1 MKRNIIKS
9 LAFATMLSLTA
20 SNISLNAFAR
30 TYNHLTKEV
39 RIDMDTELDEETA
52 PSLFIG
58 ASDDH
63 TEDFSFEV
71 YLDNAAWSGKYEDD
85 GTLVNGISYT
95 RLSDTKLLF
104 NVDIDV
110 FDAESED
117 IEIPVYAI
125 PYEAGSMYVG
135 IDSKQSTVSSGE
147 YLLGVAGFGQL
158 KFYNEPVENM
168 EENSTINDI
177 KIEDDF
183 NASIKARTKY
193 TIKLK
198 GGFAFLSLPTVDE
211 TGKYSGKIDIDFANS
226 DRTAIVLTVNSDTS
240 AGDGTINLSDIEIDT
255 DNASYG
261 DIKAEFTSSA
271 GGSTDL
277 NLGTFGGESLTPSE
291 IKINKDIDF
300 VKDNAY
306 ISGKATE
313 GKILK
318 LTIDG
323 EDYGQTRVDVDGD
336 WQFEVDKT
344 IFEDE
349 KTHIIQVGYVNADS
363 NELVYSTKTEYN
375 MAEDRRF
382 VEYTI
387 DESGYIA
394 NGTKVETDGVSY
406 IDGSGRTMIPLRT
419 FSNSMG
425 IPNEDIAWN
434 GATGE
439 VSIDTP
445 FGYINLKIG
454 STKMT
459 SPNGDIT
466 LESPAVIKNDRTY
479 IPLRAVLNAYG
490 IDDDHVVWSSDE
502 RTVKIFLD

>member
-9 LAFATMLSLTA
+9 LAFATMLSLTV
-20 SNISLNAFAR
+20 SSVSLSAFAY
-30 TYNHLTKEV
+30 TENHVTNQV
-39 RIDMDTELDEETA
+39 RVKSGVELDEKTA
-52 PSLFIG
+52 PTLVIE

-63 TEDFSFEV
+63 TSDFSFEV
-71 YLDNAAWSGKYEDD
+71 YLENGEWTDKYADE
-85 GTLVNGISYT
+85 GTLVDGISYSKISDT
-95 RLSDTKLLF
+95 RLIL
-104 NVDIDV
+104 NVDVAV
-110 FDAESED
+110 FDATTED
-117 IEIPVYAI
+117 IEIPLYASTDKS
-125 PYEAGSMYVG
+125 GNVYVG
-135 IDSKQSTVSSGE
+135 VNSKDSTVSDGKYVFAITGTSE
-147 YLLGVAGFGQL
+147 LEI
-158 KFYNEPVENM
+158 YNEPVENM
-168 EENSTINDI
+168 EENGTINDI
-177 KIEDDF
+177 RIEDDF
-183 NASIKARTKY
+183 DSSVKKGTKY
-193 TIKLK
+193 TIKLNS
-198 GGFAFLSLPTVDE
+198 GFAFFSLPTVDE

-349 KTHIIQVGYVNADS
+349 KIHIIQVGYVNADS